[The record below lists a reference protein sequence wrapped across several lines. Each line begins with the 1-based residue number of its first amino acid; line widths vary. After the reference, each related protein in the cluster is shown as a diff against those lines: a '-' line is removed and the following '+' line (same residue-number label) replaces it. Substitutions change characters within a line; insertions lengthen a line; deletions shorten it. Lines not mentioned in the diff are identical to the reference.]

1 MDNWQAQHAFWSG
14 FGWPAYDD
22 QTTFIEGD
30 QPAYPHITYES
41 ADGDF
46 GAEAQLSIHLWN
58 RSGSWAAI
66 KQKAAEI
73 KDALDGGGAKLNT
86 DSGQI
91 WLKIPEGVTFSR
103 PFETGSSDELVQRI
117 MINVSAEFL
126 TD

>member
-1 MDNWQAQHAFWSG
+1 MDNWQAQHAFWTS

-22 QTTFIEGD
+22 QTTFTEGD

-46 GAEAQLSIHLWN
+46 GAEMQLSIHLWD
-58 RSGSWAAI
+58 RSGSWAGI
-66 KQKAAEI
+66 KQKAAAV
-73 KDALDGGGAKLNT
+73 KAALKEGGVKLNT

-91 WLKIPEGVTFSR
+91 WLKIPDGVNFSR
-103 PFETGSSDELVQRI
+103 PFATGSSDELVKRI